1 MQYHQRR
8 PEKAI
13 TDHDQLLN
21 VLREGNVVTL
31 AMCRND
37 EPYLVT
43 VNYALDEAGTAIYF
57 HCAGQGKKFDY
68 LSANPKVWG
77 QVFIDG
83 GYLEGEC
90 DHSFRTVQFAAEA
103 TFVQDESAKRE
114 ALALLIRHF
123 ERNPDPVID
132 RLLGH
137 PEAIAKVA
145 IVRLNLLHITGK
157 ESHMSK

>member
-13 TDHDQLLN
+13 TDRDQLLT

-43 VNYALDEAGTAIYF
+43 VNYALNEAGTAIYF

-90 DHSFRTVQFAAEA
+90 DHRFRTVQFAAEA
-103 TFVQDESAKRE
+103 AFVKEESAKRE
-114 ALALLIRHF
+114 ALTLMIRHF
-123 ERNPDPVID
+123 EPNPEPVIK
-132 RLLGH
+132 RFLGS
-137 PEAIAKVA
+137 PEAVSDVA
-145 IVRLNLLHITGK
+145 VVRLDLLQITGK